1 MFALQTASSHVKK
14 RARSIAIDGGTYSG
28 VQEYNLPCLVCS
40 IDRFHTQY
48 CFIYLDIS
56 DMERNT
62 VREYHRFWA
71 QAFGNRT
78 FKLGT
83 NSSLSNAGS
92 VFAVLANKPHLPQ
105 FFYGKFLNCKHFCIA
120 LFDLGKELVKVS

>member
-1 MFALQTASSHVKK
+1 
-14 RARSIAIDGGTYSG
+14 
-28 VQEYNLPCLVCS
+28 
-40 IDRFHTQY
+40 
-48 CFIYLDIS
+48 
-56 DMERNT
+56 MERNT